1 MANSYKKTDISEIV
15 DGTLTPSEEEIRE
28 QAILKQKEKRKR
40 KQIEEKERAKQEKI
54 DKKKEERKKHLE
66 KENKIKQGEKE
77 KNAIKK
83 NLEKKQ
89 KREEK
94 QKVIAQKEKEK
105 QQKLIEKRKREE
117 REKRIQQRKNKKEDD
132 EFEYEANS
140 AIKMTM
146 KNNKRRKEAEEL
158 SKQQRAKIKRKKRIK
173 KMITC
178 VMLIAI
184 MIGGGAFAFI
194 SPIFNIKEI
203 QVLDNEQVS
212 KETIESLSGLH
223 EGENIFRFLKIN
235 VKQAIKKE
243 AYIEDV
249 EIKRKLPTTVEIKV
263 KERKSSFSIA
273 FLNSYAVINNQG
285 YILEMTE
292 QNKGLPIIKGINTD
306 EGQIST
312 GNRLNNED
320 LSKLETAIKI
330 INTFKDN
337 NLDGQVTSIDLTDE
351 NECKVEMEQE
361 QKTIYLGDKTNLSN
375 KIIYVQAI
383 INETK
388 NKKGEIFVNGDLNNK
403 FKPYFRENVQ

>member
-1 MANSYKKTDISEIV
+1 
-15 DGTLTPSEEEIRE
+15 
-28 QAILKQKEKRKR
+28 
-40 KQIEEKERAKQEKI
+40 
-54 DKKKEERKKHLE
+54 
-66 KENKIKQGEKE
+66 
-77 KNAIKK
+77 
-83 NLEKKQ
+83 
-89 KREEK
+89 
-94 QKVIAQKEKEK
+94 
-105 QQKLIEKRKREE
+105 
-117 REKRIQQRKNKKEDD
+117 
-132 EFEYEANS
+132 
-140 AIKMTM
+140 M

-158 SKQQRAKIKRKKRIK
+158 SKQQRAKIKRNKRVR

-184 MIGGGAFAFI
+184 VIGGGAFALT

-235 VKQAIKKE
+235 VEQAIKKE

-306 EGQIST
+306 EGQISA

-330 INTFKDN
+330 VNTFKDN
-337 NLDGQVTSIDLTDE
+337 NLDGQITSIDLTNE
-351 NECKVEMEQE
+351 SECKVEMEQE
-361 QKTIYLGDKTNLSN
+361 QKMIYLGDKTNLSN

-388 NKKGEIFVNGDLNNK
+388 NKKGEIFVDGDLNNK
-403 FKPYFRENVQ
+403 FKPYFRENVQQ